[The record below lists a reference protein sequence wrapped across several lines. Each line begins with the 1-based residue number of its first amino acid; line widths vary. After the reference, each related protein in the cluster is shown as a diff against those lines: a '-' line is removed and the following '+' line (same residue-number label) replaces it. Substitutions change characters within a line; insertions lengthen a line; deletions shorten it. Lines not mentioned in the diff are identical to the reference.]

1 MQGYF
6 SALKQIK
13 GENILFLLS
22 LTFPSE
28 WVSEWVSWPLWVVL
42 ILWKR
47 SWVNG
52 VILVFCGVNTWKSE
66 LHDLISNQVMIEE
79 KPNKS
84 EKMQCDWAHW
94 SVLVRLQDQSGP
106 IHRSLTHSS
115 ALGQLSPWHY
125 YTNDE
130 ETIVEIMILYN
141 KHFSRIYTGR
151 RYV

>member
-28 WVSEWVSWPLWVVL
+28 WVSEWVSWPLWVAL

-141 KHFSRIYTGR
+141 KHFSRINIGR
-151 RYV
+151 GYV